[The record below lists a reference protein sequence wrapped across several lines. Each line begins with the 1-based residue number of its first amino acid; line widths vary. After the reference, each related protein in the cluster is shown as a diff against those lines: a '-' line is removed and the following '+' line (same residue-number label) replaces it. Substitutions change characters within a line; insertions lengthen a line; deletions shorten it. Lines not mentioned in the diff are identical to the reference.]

1 MAVTAAT
8 DNLRRWH
15 PVETKEDDEED
26 DENTKKDSRL
36 LPLPTLDVAVVFKRP
51 RRGSDAPTR
60 DGRWNPLLILCCGSC
75 VWVVSCM
82 CILVWRGVRVR

>member
-26 DENTKKDSRL
+26 DEYTKKDSRL
-36 LPLPTLDVAVVFKRP
+36 LPLPTLYVAVVFKRP
-51 RRGSDAPTR
+51 RRGSDATTS